1 MRIGT
6 VPTRYQ
12 RIVQTIRDTFV
23 ETGGRLL
30 YEPDDFGLN
39 TCYPSRDG
47 KTLLVFD
54 YGCIHDLATP
64 EGTITPIGSCV
75 IGDRDRCFEL
85 LVERLGLVVV
95 KPQRDDSK
103 TDYFSYQVRASG
115 PTMEVTKL
123 FNDPQPP
130 ESQPS

>member
-1 MRIGT
+1 MTNPI
-6 VPTRYQ
+6 PARYQ

-23 ETGGRLL
+23 ETGGKLM
-30 YEPDDFGLN
+30 YKPEDFGLN
-39 TCYPSRDG
+39 EFYPSRDG

-54 YGCIHDLATP
+54 YGSIHELVTP

-75 IGDRDRCFEL
+75 MGNSDRCFEL

-103 TDYFSYQVRASG
+103 TDYLSFQLRESG

-123 FNDPQPP
+123 FNDPQPS
-130 ESQPS
+130 ENQPS